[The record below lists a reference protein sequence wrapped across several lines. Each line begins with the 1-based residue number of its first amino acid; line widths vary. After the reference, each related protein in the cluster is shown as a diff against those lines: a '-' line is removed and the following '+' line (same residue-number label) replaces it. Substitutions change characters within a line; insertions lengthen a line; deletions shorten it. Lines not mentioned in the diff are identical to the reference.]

1 MERFVTNDYAN
12 LDLARAVMSQKS
24 TSDYA
29 GNFGKGGQ
37 NALDMAEGAGCLAY
51 VSKHAPSDNPNL
63 MQSAVACYVDD
74 GERERFY
81 NDVVKLAE
89 QGYQSK
95 SQRRKHAKNL
105 ARAVVIDTVQCAL
118 TDIQKAKMLGISKS
132 TFCQSHTLV
141 YDNVAG
147 AVASELSIADD
158 VAGEYWR
165 KTFKESRA

>member
-1 MERFVTNDYAN
+1 MERLMNSYPN
-12 LDLARAVMSQKS
+12 LDLVRAVMSQKS

-37 NALDMAEGAGCLAY
+37 NALDMADGAGCLAY
-51 VSKHAPSDNPNL
+51 VAKNAPTDNPEL
-63 MQSAVACYVDD
+63 MRSAVACYVDD

-105 ARAVVIDTVQCAL
+105 ARAVVADVVQCAL
-118 TDIQKAKMLGISKS
+118 TDKQKAEFLGVAKS
-132 TFCQSHTLV
+132 TFCQSHALV
-141 YDNVAG
+141 YDRVMGDVAG
-147 AVASELSIADD
+147 ELSLADD

-165 KTFKESRA
+165 KTFKEHRG

>member
-1 MERFVTNDYAN
+1 MNNYPN

-37 NALDMAEGAGCLAY
+37 NALDMADGAGCLAY
-51 VSKHAPSDNPNL
+51 VSKHAQTDNPDL
-63 MQSAVACYVDD
+63 MRSAVACYVDD

-95 SQRRKHAKNL
+95 TGRQKHAKNL
-105 ARAVVIDTVQCAL
+105 ARAVVVDVVQCAL
-118 TDIQKAKMLGISKS
+118 TDKQKAEFLGVAKS
-132 TFCQSHTLV
+132 TFCENHSKIYGDV
-141 YDNVAG
+141 VG
-147 AVASELSIADD
+147 AVANELSVADD

-165 KTFKESRA
+165 KTFRDKGA